1 MRHLKTFESYK
12 INENANITVTV
23 DKAMEERPQIIF
35 DQLGLQMPSDTD
47 VVEYEKDFEKARKKA
62 IKFYNRNPDRLKYI
76 E

>member
-23 DKAMEERPQIIF
+23 DKAMEERPEIIF
-35 DQLGLQMPSDTD
+35 DQLGIKMPSDTD
-47 VVEYEKDFEKARKKA
+47 AVEYEKSIEKAREEA
-62 IKFYNRNPDRLKYI
+62 IKFYTRNPDRLKYI